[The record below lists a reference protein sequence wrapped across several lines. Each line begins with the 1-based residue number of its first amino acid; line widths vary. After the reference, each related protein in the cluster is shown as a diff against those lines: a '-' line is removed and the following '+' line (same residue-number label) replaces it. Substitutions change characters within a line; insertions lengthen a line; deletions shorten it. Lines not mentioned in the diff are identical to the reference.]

1 VIETV
6 SNVASVEA
14 WPRLNLAEWSAT
26 YETLHRWTQIVGKT
40 RLKHAPMLNH
50 FWHVTLYLSA
60 RGLTTSP
67 IPDGD
72 RSFEIEFDFIDHQ
85 LVVRVS
91 DGETRSIPL
100 APQSVADFY
109 NRYIE
114 MLRSVGIEARIWP
127 VPSELADTLRFTDDS
142 VHHSYD
148 ADSAHRCWQALVQVN
163 RLLGEFRGRFLG
175 KSSPV
180 HFWWGAFDIACT
192 RFSGRRAPVHPGGV
206 PNLPDWVTRESYSHE
221 CISAGWW
228 PGTVGGPV
236 TEAAFY
242 AYSYPEPPGC
252 AQAPIAPAGAY
263 WDANMHEWF
272 LPYELV
278 RSSANPDETVMTFL
292 QSTYSAAAD
301 LGGWDRQS
309 LERTV

>member
-1 VIETV
+1 MTETIAR
-6 SNVASVEA
+6 VAGAAA
-14 WPRLNLAEWSAT
+14 WPSLSLAEWAPT
-26 YETLHRWTQIVGKT
+26 YATLHRWTQIVGKT

-60 RGLTTSP
+60 RGMTTSP
-67 IPDGD
+67 IPYAD
-72 RSFEIEFDFIDHQ
+72 RSFELEFDFIDHQ
-85 LVVRVS
+85 LVARVS

-100 APQSVADFY
+100 EPRSVAEFY
-109 NRYIE
+109 DRYVE
-114 MLRSVGIEARIWP
+114 MMHTIGIEPKIWP
-127 VPSELADTLRFTDDS
+127 VPSELADTLRFSDDR
-142 VHHSYD
+142 VHHEYD
-148 ADSAHRCWQALVQVN
+148 ADAAHRCWQALVQVN
-163 RLLGEFRGRFLG
+163 RLLGEFRGGFLG

-236 TEAAFY
+236 AEPAFY

-252 AQAPIAPAGAY
+252 ALASIAPTGAY
-263 WDANMHEWF
+263 WDAQMHEWF
-272 LPYELV
+272 LPYEVV
-278 RSSANPDETVMTFL
+278 RSAANPDETVMTFL

-301 LGGWDRQS
+301 LGRWDRQA
-309 LERTV
+309 LERVI